1 MIITSRYASEVDI
14 DFVRKAVRSIGR
26 ITIKVEEA
34 ADACINS
41 LLGLIE
47 TKVSYVVQEAII
59 VIKDIFRRY
68 PGKYEGIIP
77 KLCENLDVLDEP
89 EAKASMVWVIGQFAN
104 RIDNADE
111 LMDDLT
117 YNFLEEPTEVQFA
130 LVTAAVKLFIYKSSS
145 DSVKALVHKVLKWTT
160 EDIDNPDLRD
170 RGFMYWRL
178 LAINPTVASE
188 IVLSE
193 KPAITMDAD
202 RMDRGALDQLLLHTG
217 TLGSIYHKN
226 PEVRCSIH
234 LASFAVVKSHFFLLC
249 LTQTFIRGA
258 AGRALVDS
266 PALNTLSR
274 QLLVPVQ
281 REMPVSG
288 PIIVQGPGPIEPS
301 ASSGGPSSLPLSTSK
316 PAPPLPHDGGLEG
329 GLLEREASAGEE
341 EEDEDE
347 DAGFAKGKLSPVR
360 QMTTTDPYANLNAA
374 FGEYAVDAPRPGAAG
389 QNAGLLF

>member
-1 MIITSRYASEVDI
+1 MDI

-26 ITIKVEEA
+26 ITIKVEAA
-34 ADACINS
+34 ADACIHS

-77 KLCENLDVLDEP
+77 KLCENLDALDEP
-89 EAKASMVWVIGQFAN
+89 EAKASMVWIIGQFAN

-145 DSVKALVHKVLKWTT
+145 DPVKALVHKVLKWTT

-178 LAINPTVASE
+178 LAINPTVAGE

-193 KPAITMDAD
+193 KPAITTDAD

-226 PEVRCSIH
+226 PEVRQACPSSCHVRIIITH
-234 LASFAVVKSHFFLLC
+234 ILPFSFQDVHPHRHGQGARRFARVEPVVKTAARSRPARRANARSHHRDRAWPNR
-249 LTQTFIRGA
+249 TWYRSRAVPTEHDKHVQAGA
-258 AGRALVDS
+258 
-266 PALNTLSR
+266 T
-274 QLLVPVQ
+274 
-281 REMPVSG
+281 
-288 PIIVQGPGPIEPS
+288 
-301 ASSGGPSSLPLSTSK
+301 
-316 PAPPLPHDGGLEG
+316 
-329 GLLEREASAGEE
+329 ASAR
-341 EEDEDE
+341 
-347 DAGFAKGKLSPVR
+347 LCR
-360 QMTTTDPYANLNAA
+360 
-374 FGEYAVDAPRPGAAG
+374 
-389 QNAGLLF
+389 

>member
-1 MIITSRYASEVDI
+1 
-14 DFVRKAVRSIGR
+14 VRKAVRSIGR
-26 ITIKVEEA
+26 ITIKVEDA
-34 ADACINS
+34 ADACIHS

-47 TKVSYVVQEAII
+47 TKVSYVVQEATI

-89 EAKASMVWVIGQFAN
+89 EAKASMVWIIGQFAN

-160 EDIDNPDLRD
+160 EEIDNPDLRD

-178 LAINPTVASE
+178 LAINPTVAGE

-193 KPAITMDAD
+193 KPAITTDAD

-226 PEVRCSIH
+226 PEVR
-234 LASFAVVKSHFFLLC
+234 
-249 LTQTFIRGA
+249 Q
-258 AGRALVDS
+258 
-266 PALNTLSR
+266 PAF
-274 QLLVPVQ
+274 LVP
-281 REMPVSG
+281 SC
-288 PIIVQGPGPIEPS
+288 
-301 ASSGGPSSLPLSTSK
+301 
-316 PAPPLPHDGGLEG
+316 
-329 GLLEREASAGEE
+329 
-341 EEDEDE
+341 
-347 DAGFAKGKLSPVR
+347 
-360 QMTTTDPYANLNAA
+360 TTDHNCLS
-374 FGEYAVDAPRPGAAG
+374 FFSDVHPRRHGQGAR
-389 QNAGLLF
+389 QFTRVEPVV